1 MTAAASV
8 ERQVAFNVPKGALA
22 PNLKVDPSI
31 YDYTGQRT
39 LQQLKN
45 AETSDSVLPNL
56 FFLLPT
62 KLGTELGVQIEKFAI
77 DPSAGT
83 EESVMETLEAL
94 RLELAEQNAFVKW

>member
-1 MTAAASV
+1 
-8 ERQVAFNVPKGALA
+8 
-22 PNLKVDPSI
+22 
-31 YDYTGQRT
+31 
-39 LQQLKN
+39 
-45 AETSDSVLPNL
+45 LPNL

-77 DPSAGT
+77 DPSAAT